1 MNVTEL
7 LSWVGIAVLLLVLLA
22 SFALFLAWRERRRER
37 TRRDRQLES
46 VYNARVH
53 RERGDQ

>member
-22 SFALFLAWRERRRER
+22 SFALFWAWRERRRER
-37 TRRDRQLES
+37 TRRARQLES
-46 VYNARVH
+46 VYSARDH
-53 RERGDQ
+53 RERGD